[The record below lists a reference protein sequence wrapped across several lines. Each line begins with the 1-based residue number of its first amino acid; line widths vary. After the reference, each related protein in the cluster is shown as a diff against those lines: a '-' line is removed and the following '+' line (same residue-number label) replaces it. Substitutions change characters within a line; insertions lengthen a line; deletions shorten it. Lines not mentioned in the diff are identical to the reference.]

1 MLSKRYKKWISSVL
15 LASLLMS
22 MLSSIGVAAAAEE
35 NTVPELFVSEIHPN
49 VKDADDYEFFEV
61 YNNSNKTIQLNEYT
75 FLYRYPNPVASP
87 DLTLTFADKT
97 LDPEQVMV
105 FWYNNSNK
113 TPEEFNANYGVGLT
127 DDQIVQFAGTKFG
140 GFSNSADRT
149 VVIKNSQ
156 GFEISKSGY
165 TASTEIG
172 EGLGVHY
179 MLPASGGAQTDKLAI
194 KSAPTPGTL
203 AEGQIPTV
211 HYQFPEGP
219 VNQAP
224 VINHTPVTEGDS
236 EQDLTISAEI
246 TDADDTATASVYFKN
261 PSDAAFTSV
270 PMTNTEGSTFNVVI
284 PKASLTTTE
293 LQYYIEAADAI
304 NHVKSS
310 TYTVAIEQHN
320 FDFTKVPGLLVT
332 EIVPDSTNINVSGK
346 DWDAYEFVE
355 LYNNTTSPISLS
367 DYKLLYRYTD
377 STKPDGVWELP
388 SSAVIPPLSNV
399 VFWVMNGAN
408 KDLKAEDFNANY
420 QTSLVENTNLFRIDG
435 GDGMAN
441 GGQRKIVIA
450 SKTGKEIA
458 EAFYET
464 DAQTVVNKGIFYQ
477 YPVDGTNKMKLSN
490 AGVNAATP
498 GTVEIA
504 LFPQQPAPAFNE
516 LPVITHTPPAS
527 GSIDNDLTVQA
538 TITDPDSGTVTA
550 SLFYKIGD
558 AADYTSV
565 PMTAGDNDVFTA
577 IIPRVA
583 FTDSEVQYYIQ
594 ANDGTDTVK
603 SNNFTVT
610 IELGNVDFNKL
621 PPLMVTEI
629 VPDSTNVGSA
639 DGYEF
644 VEIYN
649 NTDKSINFKDYKI
662 QYRYTAS
669 GPDADVIWPSTP
681 EEVLIPS
688 KKTLVFWII
697 NSQNKQQTVADF
709 NALYGTNLVEGTDI
723 VKIYSD
729 GMANGGGRGIV
740 IATNTKTEISAGYY
754 DTDAETVANKGI
766 FYKYAPAGSTQ
777 MIKYSAGTEAAT
789 PGSVAPVQVPQIT
802 VKIPVDSAA
811 PTYKDLTNTPE
822 IDKAQNLS
830 ITAEAHD
837 ENNVKSVALYYKSNL
852 DEQYTKRYLTE
863 SFDDTL
869 YHYTIYS
876 PELIGRDYIEY
887 YYVISDGQNE
897 VTSDKYRTQV
907 KGNTDHSPLRLNV
920 KDGDFLAGVKVV
932 KATAESAPA
941 SELHLSID
949 QTEATD
955 GTYAAVEQ
963 DAYFAYEA
971 NGVNYYFKNGVTM
984 GDEILSIFLDP
995 INSYTTLTVPIASER
1010 LKGGSNIISI
1020 RAGTKAS
1027 PFDDRAEEN
1036 KDDFTVRN
1044 VRLVFADGTEIFDER
1059 YKNRDTV
1066 IPMGD
1071 SAGKNPVVD
1080 FNFNISD
1087 ELLASKAYALD
1098 TTKLS
1103 DGEHTVKVSH
1113 SVAGEKT
1120 AIVKVDNTAPVIT
1133 SSLDEGKEYRGPF
1146 TIDATVQDALSGL
1159 DNVKGWLDETPITLP
1174 YATSSKD
1181 LTGGEH
1187 VFKIQ
1192 AVDKVGNV
1200 AEKEV
1205 KFSVPDENP
1214 LKPELVSPAD
1224 VGTGVD
1230 RNPVLSVKVK
1240 DPTNDKMDVS
1250 FFRGFKYDGANKE
1263 GLLGFRNAAD
1273 VEPPKEVAPA
1283 GEKAMTAEDYG
1294 KISAVDG
1301 EYLTDDSTEQFPYQ
1315 RFQVQLDPSVKAT
1328 DQIELSWKGNS
1339 LEGRKVSMYVWS
1351 PSEKKWI
1358 SVDST
1363 VAGAE
1368 DFTLGAWVTAGEYA
1382 DNQTLQVMVQDELPA
1397 AQADQ
1402 EDQEGQENYDFSFAW
1417 MSDTQYY
1424 SESYPNIYENIVDWI
1439 AANKEKDKIKY
1450 VIHTGD
1456 IVDEADKEIQWQRA
1470 DKDMKVLED
1479 ANIPYGVLAGN
1490 HDVDHQLGAYDYY
1503 WNYFG
1508 ADRFED
1514 QPTYGGSLD
1523 NNRGHYDLISSNGN
1537 DFIMVYM
1544 GWGVRDSDIDWM
1556 NEVLAKYPNRKAIL
1570 NFHEFLLVSG
1580 NRAPIADKIFEEV
1593 VQKNKNV
1600 FAVLSGHYHDSKL
1613 LVSEIDDNGD
1623 GVNDRK
1629 VYQMLSDYQGGPEG
1643 GQGYI
1648 KLLQFDIA
1656 NDKMYVKTYS
1666 PYMDDYNFYDP
1677 SDTTKQ
1683 EEFAIDIDLSPQ
1695 VKRVATDYM
1704 GVNVYSDQP
1713 IGKVEQVASG
1723 EQASTSWSGLN
1734 ANTKYQW
1741 YAAAEDAYTG
1751 KALSDIW
1758 SFTTGT
1764 AATDQSA
1771 PTWTNGRSLSVSDV
1785 SKTSLKLTWTGAAD
1799 DVGVTQYKVY
1809 KNNVELATVAGT
1821 SYEVTGLTADTS
1833 YTFKVEAG
1841 DASGKWSTDGPSAT
1855 GKTTSDTGTN
1865 PPVETPGGGSG
1876 NNGQTP
1882 VKTANGVS
1890 VQGTTSGSTLTA
1902 PDKLLNQAIAMIAGQ
1917 SGQTIEIKT
1926 DSTQAVSAE
1935 LPARVLLDALKQAP
1949 NLTISVKIGD
1959 ASYNLPI
1966 SALSLPST
1974 IGTDASLIITI
1985 NPVDSTL
1992 STTMKDKATKAGVK
2006 LIGTPVEFGVF
2017 LQSNGNKQEIHD
2029 FGTTYVSRTID
2040 INQSLD
2046 ASQSIALMYNEATG
2060 EFTFV
2065 PATFKTE
2072 NGHTIVTIKRT
2083 GNSVYAVAQL
2093 SKTFSDLNNHWAKTD
2108 VELMASKLIV
2118 KGISNDKF
2126 APNAVVTRAEFA
2138 AMVVRALGISE
2149 DQAAASFKDVSSKD
2163 WFAGAVGAAVKA
2175 GIVKGYEGNS
2185 FKPNASITREEM
2197 AVMISRALTFT
2208 GKQPAGSGTELLNA
2222 FKDKAS
2228 IEDWAKIAVA
2238 QAVDAKI
2245 IEGTTGGNFAPDSK
2259 ATRAEAAVMLKRLLE
2274 FVDFI

>member
-1 MLSKRYKKWISSVL
+1 MVSKRYKKWISSIL
-15 LASLLMS
+15 LASMLMS
-22 MLSSIGVAAAAEE
+22 LLSSVGVVAAAEE
-35 NTVPELFVSEIHPN
+35 NTVPELFVSEIHPD
-49 VKDADDYEFFEV
+49 VAGTDDYEFFEV
-61 YNNSNKTIQLNEYT
+61 YNNSNKTIRLNDYT
-75 FLYRYPNPVASP
+75 FLYRYPDPTASP
-87 DLTLTFADKT
+87 DATFSFGEKT
-97 LDPEQVMV
+97 LDPEQAMV
-105 FWYNNSNK
+105 FWYNPKNFAL
-113 TPEEFNANYGVGLT
+113 TDFNAKYGVNLT
-127 DDQIVQFAGTKFG
+127 DSQIVQVTGFN
-140 GFSNSADRT
+140 GFSNSADRA

-156 GFEISKSGY
+156 GTEISSSSY
-165 TASTEIG
+165 TASTDVG
-172 EGLGVHY
+172 AGLGDHY
-179 MLPASGGAQTDKLAI
+179 MLPAAGGVPTDKFAV

-203 AEGQIPTV
+203 AQGQIPTV

-224 VINHTPVTEGDS
+224 VITHSPVTAGSS
-236 EQDLTISAEI
+236 EQDLTITAQI
-246 TDADDTATASVYFKN
+246 TDADDTATAAVFYKN

-270 PMTNTEGSTFNVVI
+270 PMSNTGGSDFSAVI
-284 PKASLTTTE
+284 PKASLTGTE
-293 LQYYIEAADAI
+293 LQYYIEAADAV

-320 FDFTKVPGLLVT
+320 FDYSKVPPMLIT
-332 EIVPDSTNINVSGK
+332 ELVPDSANINVDGK

-355 LYNNTTSPISLS
+355 LYNNTTRPILLS

-377 STKPDGVWELP
+377 SSKPDGIWELP
-388 SSAVIPPLSNV
+388 STAVIPPLSNV
-399 VFWVMNGAN
+399 VLWVMNGAN

-420 QTSLVENTNLFRIDG
+420 KSSLVENTNLFRIDG

-450 SKTGKEIA
+450 SKTGKEIS

-464 DAQTVVNKGIFYQ
+464 DQQTVANKGIFYQ
-477 YPVDGTNKMKLSN
+477 YPVDGTNKMKLVN

-498 GTVEIA
+498 GNVEA
-504 LFPQQPAPAFNE
+504 TLLPLQPAPAINE

-527 GSIDNDLTVQA
+527 GSIDSDLMVQA
-538 TITDPDSGTVTA
+538 AIVDSDSSSVTA
-550 SLFYKIGD
+550 SLYYKLGD
-558 AADYTSV
+558 SAEYTSIS
-565 PMTAGDNDVFTA
+565 MTAGDNDVFSA
-577 IIPRVA
+577 NIPKEA
-583 FTDSEVQYYIQ
+583 FTDSQLQYYIQ
-594 ANDGTDTVK
+594 ASDGTDTVK
-603 SNNFTVT
+603 SNTFTIT
-610 IELGNVDFNKL
+610 IELGNVDYSKL
-621 PPLMVTEI
+621 SPLMVTEI
-629 VPDSTNVGSA
+629 VPDSTNVGTA

-649 NTDKSINFKDYKI
+649 NTDKTVNFKDYKI

-669 GPDADVIWPSTP
+669 GPDADVVWPTDS
-681 EEVLIPS
+681 EDLLIPS
-688 KKTLVFWII
+688 KKTLVFWVI
-697 NSQNKQQTVADF
+697 NSQNKQKTVADF
-709 NALYGTNLVEGTDI
+709 NANYGTNLVEGTDI
-723 VKIYSD
+723 VKMYSD

-740 IATNTKTEISAGYY
+740 IASNTKTEISAVYY

-766 FYKYAPAGSTQ
+766 FYKYSPTGSTQ
-777 MIKYSAGTEAAT
+777 MVKYSAGTEAAT
-789 PGSVAPVQVPQIT
+789 PGSAAPVQVPVIT
-802 VKIPVDSAA
+802 VKTPVDTLN
-811 PTYKDLTNTPE
+811 PTYKDLTATPE
-822 IDKAQNLS
+822 IDKSKNLS
-830 ITAEAHD
+830 IVAEAHD

-852 DEQYTKRYLTE
+852 DAQYTKRYLAE

-897 VTSDKYRTQV
+897 VTTDKYRTNV
-907 KGNTDHSPLRLNV
+907 TGNTDHSPLRLNV
-920 KDGDFLAGVKVV
+920 KDGDFLGGIKVL

-949 QTEATD
+949 QTEATE
-955 GTYAAVEQ
+955 GTYSAVEQ
-963 DAYFAYEA
+963 DAYFAFEA

-995 INSYTTLTVPIASER
+995 INTYTTLTVPIAAER

-1027 PFDDRAEEN
+1027 PFDDRPEEN

-1044 VRLVFADGTEIFDER
+1044 VRLVFADGTEIFDDR

-1080 FNFNISD
+1080 FNFVIPD

-1113 SVAGEKT
+1113 SQYGEK
-1120 AIVKVDNTAPVIT
+1120 AAVVKVDNTAPAVT
-1133 SSLDEGKEYRGPF
+1133 TTLQDGKEYRGAF
-1146 TIDATVQDALSGL
+1146 TIDAAAQDALSGV
-1159 DNVKGWLDETPITLP
+1159 DKVQVWLDETPIAIP
-1174 YATSSKD
+1174 YATASKD

-1187 VFKIQ
+1187 VFKVQ
-1192 AVDKVGNV
+1192 ATDKVGNV
-1200 AEKEV
+1200 AVKEV
-1205 KFSVPDENP
+1205 TFSVPDENP
-1214 LKPELVSPAD
+1214 LKPELVSPTDAAT
-1224 VGTGVD
+1224 GTD
-1230 RNPVLSVKVK
+1230 RNAVLSVKVK

-1250 FFRGFKYDGANKE
+1250 FYQGFKYDGANKD
-1263 GLLGFRNAAD
+1263 GFMGFRNAAD

-1283 GEKAMTAEDYG
+1283 GEQAMTDEDYSLIG
-1294 KISAVDG
+1294 SADG
-1301 EYLTDDSTEQFPYQ
+1301 QYLTDDSTEKFPYQ
-1315 RFQVQLDPSVKAT
+1315 RFQVQLDPSVKDT
-1328 DQIELSWKGNS
+1328 DQIELSWKGKS

-1351 PSEKKWI
+1351 PSKKQWI
-1358 SVDST
+1358 SVDYK

-1368 DFTLGAWVTAGEYA
+1368 DFTLGAWVTAGEFA
-1382 DNQTLQVMVQDELPA
+1382 DNHTLQVMVQDELPA
-1397 AQADQ
+1397 S
-1402 EDQEGQENYDFSFAW
+1402 QENYDFSFAW

-1424 SESYPNIYENIVDWI
+1424 SESYPYIYEDIVNWI
-1439 AANKEKDKIKY
+1439 ADNKEKNKIKY

-1508 ADRFED
+1508 EDRFKD

-1523 NNRGHYDLISSNGN
+1523 NNRGHYDLVSSNGN
-1537 DFIMVYM
+1537 DFIMLYM
-1544 GWGVRDSDIDWM
+1544 GWGIRDSDIDWM
-1556 NEVLAKYPNRKAIL
+1556 NEVLAKYPDRKAIL

-1613 LVSEIDDNGD
+1613 LVSELDDNGD
-1623 GVNDRK
+1623 GQADRK

-1683 EEFAIDIDLSPQ
+1683 EEFTLDVDLTPQ
-1695 VKRVATDYM
+1695 VKRVSTDYM

-1713 IGKVEQVASG
+1713 IGKADQVTSG
-1723 EQASTSWSGLN
+1723 EQASVNWSGLN

-1741 YAAAEDAYTG
+1741 YAVAEDAFSG
-1751 KALSDIW
+1751 KTLSDIW
-1758 SFTTGT
+1758 SFKTGT
-1764 AATDQSA
+1764 SAADQTA
-1771 PTWTNGRSLSVSDV
+1771 PTWNNGSLTVSNIG
-1785 SKTSLKLTWTGAAD
+1785 KTSLNLSWTGASD
-1799 DVGVTQYKVY
+1799 DVGVTEYKVY
-1809 KNNVELATVAGT
+1809 KNNVELATVSGT
-1821 SYEVTGLTADTS
+1821 TYNVTGLTADTS
-1833 YTFKVEAG
+1833 YSFKVEAG
-1841 DASGKWSTDGPSAT
+1841 DASGKWSTNGPSAT
-1855 GKTTSDTGTN
+1855 GKTTADSGTT
-1865 PPVETPGGGSG
+1865 PPVEVPGGGSG
-1876 NNGQTP
+1876 NGGQTP
-1882 VKTANGVS
+1882 VKTSDGVS
-1890 VQGTTSGSTLTA
+1890 LEGTTNGSTLTVTA
-1902 PDKLLNQAIAMIAGQ
+1902 KALNQAIDMIAGQ
-1917 SGQTIEIKT
+1917 KGQTIEIT
-1926 DSTQAVSAE
+1926 ADSTQAVSAE
-1935 LPARVLLDALKQAP
+1935 LPARVLLEALKKAP
-1949 NLTISVKIGD
+1949 NLTISVHIGVM
-1959 ASYNLPI
+1959 SYDLPI
-1966 SALSLPST
+1966 SALNLPAT
-1974 IGTDASLIITI
+1974 IGTDASIVIKI
-1985 NPVDSTL
+1985 DPVDSTL
-1992 STTMKDKATKAGVK
+1992 SSTMKDKAAQSGVK
-2006 LIGTPVEFGVF
+2006 LVGTPVEFSVI
-2017 LQSNGNKQEIHD
+2017 LQSNGNTQEIHD
-2029 FGTTYVSRTID
+2029 FGKTYVSRTLD
-2040 INQSLD
+2040 INQTLD
-2046 ASQSIALMYNEATG
+2046 ASHSTAVMYNEATG
-2060 EFTFV
+2060 TFTFV
-2065 PATFKTE
+2065 PATFKTA
-2072 NGHTIVTIKRT
+2072 NGHTIVTIQRN
-2083 GNSVYAVAQL
+2083 GNSIYAVAQL
-2093 SKTFSDLNNHWAKTD
+2093 SKTFSDLSKHWAKAD
-2108 VELMASKLIV
+2108 IELMASKLIV
-2118 KGISNDKF
+2118 KGTSNDKF

-2197 AVMISRALTFT
+2197 AVMISRALAFT
-2208 GKQPAGSGTELLNA
+2208 GKQPAGAASELNA

-2228 IEDWAKIAVA
+2228 IEAWAKQAVA
-2238 QAVDAKI
+2238 QAVEARI
-2245 IEGTTGGNFAPDSK
+2245 IEGKTGGNFAPDSK
-2259 ATRAEAAVMLKRLLE
+2259 ATRAEATVLLKRLLE
-2274 FVDFI
+2274 YVDFI

>member
-1 MLSKRYKKWISSVL
+1 MVSKRYKKWISSIL

-22 MLSSIGVAAAAEE
+22 MLSSIGIAAAADE

-49 VKDADDYEFFEV
+49 VLSTDDYEFFEV
-61 YNNSNKTIQLNEYT
+61 YNNSNKTIRLNDYT
-75 FLYRYPNPVASP
+75 FLYRYPTTTP
-87 DLTLTFADKT
+87 DATFTFGEKS

-105 FWYNNSNK
+105 FWYNPSNK
-113 TPEEFNANYGVGLT
+113 TLADFNAKYGVSLT
-127 DDQIVQFAGTKFG
+127 DSQIVQVA
-140 GFSNSADRT
+140 GFSGFHNTNDRT
-149 VVIKNSQ
+149 VVIENSQ
-156 GFEISKSGY
+156 GVEISKSGY
-165 TASTEIG
+165 IASTEIG
-172 EGLGVHY
+172 DGLGDHY
-179 MLPASGGAQTDKLAI
+179 MLPAAGGVQTDKFAV
-194 KSAPTPGTL
+194 KSVPTPGAL
-203 AEGQIPTV
+203 DAGQIPSV
-211 HYQFPEGP
+211 HYEFPEGP

-224 VINHTPVTEGDS
+224 VITHTPVTEGSS
-236 EQDLTISAEI
+236 EADLTITAQI
-246 TDADDTATASVYFKN
+246 TDADDTATAAVYFKN

-270 PMTNTEGSTFNVVI
+270 PMTNTEGATFSAAI
-284 PKASLTTTE
+284 PKASLTATE
-293 LQYYIEAADAI
+293 LQYYIEAADAV

-320 FDFTKVPGLLVT
+320 FDYTKVPVMLIT
-332 EIVPDSTNINVSGK
+332 ELVPDSTNVTGVSS
-346 DWDAYEFVE
+346 DAYEFVE
-355 LYNNTTSPISLS
+355 LYNNTTRPISLK
-367 DYKLLYRYTD
+367 DYELIYRYTN
-377 STKPDGVWELP
+377 STTPDAKWELP
-388 SSAVIPPLSNV
+388 STAVIPPLSNV
-399 VFWVMNGAN
+399 VFWIMNGATT
-408 KDLKAEDFNANY
+408 DLKTEDFNANY
-420 QTSLVENTNLFRIDG
+420 KTSLVENTNLFRIEG
-435 GDGMAN
+435 GGGMAN
-441 GGQRKIVIA
+441 GGSRKIVIA

-458 EAFYET
+458 EAFYEN
-464 DAQTVVNKGIFYQ
+464 DAQTIPDKGIFYQ
-477 YPVDGTNKMKLSN
+477 YPTDGTNQMKLFN

-498 GTVEIA
+498 GAVEAA
-504 LFPQQPAPAFNE
+504 LLPEQPAPAVNE
-516 LPVITHTPPAS
+516 LPVIQHTPPAS

-538 TITDPDSGTVTA
+538 TIADPDSDTVTA
-550 SLFYKIGD
+550 SVFYKVGE

-565 PMTAGDNDVFTA
+565 PMTAGENNVFSA
-577 IIPRVA
+577 NIPKEA
-583 FTDSEVQYYIQ
+583 FTDSELQYYIQ
-594 ANDGTDTVK
+594 ANDGIDTVK

-610 IELGNVDFNKL
+610 IELGDVDFNKL

-649 NTDKSINFKDYKI
+649 NTDKTVNFKNYKM

-669 GPDADVIWPSTP
+669 GPDADVIWPTNS
-681 EEVLIPS
+681 EDLLIPS
-688 KKTLVFWII
+688 KKTLVFWVI
-697 NSQNKQQTVADF
+697 NSQNTQKTVADF

-740 IATNTKTEISAGYY
+740 IATNTKTEVSAGYY
-754 DTDAETVANKGI
+754 DTDAETIANKGI
-766 FYKYAPAGSTQ
+766 FYKYSQAGSTT

-789 PGSVAPVQVPQIT
+789 PGSVAPVQVPLIT
-802 VKIPVDSAA
+802 VKTPADTTD
-811 PTYKDLTNTPE
+811 PTYQDLTNKPE

-830 ITAEAHD
+830 LKAEAHD
-837 ENNVKSVALYYKSNL
+837 ENSVKSVALYYKSNL
-852 DEQYTKRYLTE
+852 DAQYTKRYLAE

-897 VTSDKYRTQV
+897 VTSEKYRTQV
-907 KGNTDHSPLRLNV
+907 TGNTDHSPLRLNV
-920 KDGDFLAGVKVV
+920 KDGDFLAGIKVL
-932 KATAESAPA
+932 KATAENAPA
-941 SELHLSID
+941 SELHVSID

-955 GTYAAVEQ
+955 GTYTAVEQ

-984 GDEILSIFLDP
+984 GDEILSIFLEP
-995 INSYTTLTVPIASER
+995 INTYTTLTVPIAAER

-1027 PFDDRAEEN
+1027 PFDDRPEEN

-1103 DGEHTVKVSH
+1103 DGEHTIKVSH
-1113 SVAGEKT
+1113 SEFGEK
-1120 AIVKVDNTAPVIT
+1120 AAVIKVDNTAPVIT
-1133 SSLDEGKEYRGPF
+1133 TSLQEGKEYRGPF
-1146 TIDATVQDALSGL
+1146 TITALAQDALSGV
-1159 DNVKGWLDETPITLP
+1159 DKVQVWLDETPITLP

-1192 AVDKVGNV
+1192 ATDKVGNTV
-1200 AEKEV
+1200 EKEV
-1205 KFSVPDENP
+1205 KFTVPDENP

-1224 VGTGVD
+1224 AGTGVD

-1315 RFQVQLDPSVKAT
+1315 RFQVQLDPSVKTT

-1363 VAGAE
+1363 VAGTE

-1382 DNQTLQVMVQDELPA
+1382 DNQTLQVMVQDELPVS
-1397 AQADQ
+1397 Q
-1402 EDQEGQENYDFSFAW
+1402 EDYDFSFAW

-1439 AANKEKDKIKY
+1439 ADNKEKNKIKY

-1514 QPTYGGSLD
+1514 QPTYGGTLD

-1544 GWGVRDSDIDWM
+1544 GWGIRDSDIDWM

-1623 GVNDRK
+1623 GTPDRK

-1677 SDTTKQ
+1677 NDPTKQ

-1723 EQASTSWSGLN
+1723 EQASVTWSALS

-1741 YAAAEDAYTG
+1741 YAAAEDVYTG

-1764 AATDQSA
+1764 AAADLTA
-1771 PTWTNGRSLSVSDV
+1771 PTWNSGSLSVSDV
-1785 SKTSLKLTWTGAAD
+1785 SKTSLKLTWTGASD

-1809 KNNVELATVAGT
+1809 KDDVELATVSGT
-1821 SYEVTGLTADTS
+1821 TYEVTGLTADTS

-1841 DASGKWSTDGPSAT
+1841 DTSGKWSTDGPSAT
-1855 GKTTSDTGTN
+1855 GKTTANTGTTN

-1890 VQGTTSGSTLTA
+1890 VKGTTSGSTLTVSA
-1902 PDKLLNQAIAMIAGQ
+1902 QTLNQAIDMIAGQ
-1917 SGQTIEIKT
+1917 SGQTIEIT
-1926 DSTQAVSAE
+1926 ADSTQAVSAE
-1935 LPARVLLDALKQAP
+1935 LPARVLLDALKEAP
-1949 NLTISVKIGD
+1949 NLTILVKIGD
-1959 ASYNLPI
+1959 ASYALPI
-1966 SALSLPST
+1966 SALNLPAT
-1974 IGTDASLIITI
+1974 IGTDASLVITI
-1985 NPVDSTL
+1985 DPVDSTL

-2006 LIGTPVEFGVF
+2006 LIGTPVEFSVF

-2029 FGTTYVSRTID
+2029 FGKTYVSRTID
-2040 INQSLD
+2040 I
-2046 ASQSIALMYNEATG
+2046 SQSMDATHSTAVMYNEATG

-2072 NGHTIVTIKRT
+2072 NGHTVVTIKRT
-2083 GNSVYAVAQL
+2083 GNSVYAVVQL
-2093 SKTFSDLNNHWAKTD
+2093 DKTFSDLNNHWAKTD
-2108 VELMASKLIV
+2108 VERMASKLIV
-2118 KGISNDKF
+2118 KGTSNDKF

-2175 GIVKGYEGNS
+2175 GIVKGYEENS
-2185 FKPNASITREEM
+2185 FRPNASITREEM
-2197 AVMISRALTFT
+2197 AVMISRALAFT
-2208 GKQPAGSGTELLNA
+2208 GKQPTGSTDLLNA
-2222 FKDKAS
+2222 FKDKSA
-2228 IEDWAKIAVA
+2228 IEAWAAAAVA
-2238 QAVDAKI
+2238 QAVEAKI
-2245 IEGTTGGNFAPDSK
+2245 IEGTTGGKFAPDSK
-2259 ATRAEAAVMLKRLLE
+2259 ATRAEATVMLKRLLE
-2274 FVDFI
+2274 YVNFI

>member
-1 MLSKRYKKWISSVL
+1 MLSKSYKKWISSIL

-22 MLSSIGVAAAAEE
+22 MLSTVGIAAAAEE
-35 NTVPELFVSEIHPN
+35 NTVPELFVSEIHPD
-49 VKDADDYEFFEV
+49 VQGTDDFEFFEV
-61 YNNSNKTIQLNEYT
+61 YNNSNKTLHLNDYT
-75 FLYRYPNPVASP
+75 FLYRYPDPTASP
-87 DLTLTFADKT
+87 DLTFTFGEKT
-97 LDPEQVMV
+97 LDPEQDMV
-105 FWYNNSNK
+105 FWYNPKNFAL
-113 TPEEFNANYGVGLT
+113 TDFNTKYGVNLT
-127 DDQIVQFAGTKFG
+127 DSQIVQVAGTGFT

-149 VVIKNSQ
+149 VVVKNNQ
-156 GFEISKSGY
+156 GTEISKSTY
-165 TASTEIG
+165 TVATDVG
-172 EGLGVHY
+172 AGLGDHY
-179 MLPASGGAQTDKLAI
+179 MLPAAGGVQTDKFAF

-203 AEGQIPTV
+203 AEGQIPAV

-219 VNQAP
+219 VNQTP
-224 VINHTPVTEGDS
+224 VITHTPVTEGSS
-236 EQDLTISAEI
+236 EADLTITAQI
-246 TDADDTATASVYFKN
+246 TDADDTATAAVFYKN
-261 PSDAAFTSV
+261 TSDSAFTSA
-270 PMTNTEGSTFNVVI
+270 PMTNTGGSDFSAVI
-284 PKASLTTTE
+284 PKASLTSTE

-320 FDFTKVPGLLVT
+320 FDYTKVPVMLIT
-332 EIVPDSTNINVSGK
+332 ELVPDSTNVTGVSS
-346 DWDAYEFVE
+346 DAYEFVE
-355 LYNNTTSPISLS
+355 LYNNTTRPIALK
-367 DYKLLYRYTD
+367 DYQLIYRYTNS
-377 STKPDGVWELP
+377 STADAAWELP
-388 SSAVIPPLSNV
+388 STAVIPPLSNV
-399 VFWVMNGAN
+399 VFWVMNGAT

-420 QTSLVENTNLFRIDG
+420 HTTLVENTNLFRVDG
-435 GDGMAN
+435 GGGMAN

-458 EAFYET
+458 EAFYEN
-464 DAQTVVNKGIFYQ
+464 DAQTLPDKGIFYQ
-477 YPVDGTNKMKLSN
+477 YPTDGTNQMKLNS

-498 GTVEIA
+498 GTVEAA
-504 LFPQQPAPAFNE
+504 LLPEQPAPAVNQ
-516 LPVITHTPPAS
+516 LPIIEHTPPAS

-538 TITDPDSGTVTA
+538 TIADPDSDIVTA
-550 SLFYKIGD
+550 SLFYKVGD

-565 PMTAGDNDVFTA
+565 PMTAGENNVFSA
-577 IIPRVA
+577 NVPEDA
-583 FTDSEVQYYIQ
+583 FTDSQLQYYIQ

-649 NTDKSINFKDYKI
+649 NTDKTINFKDYKI

-697 NSQNKQQTVADF
+697 NSQNKQQTVDDF

-740 IATNTKTEISAGYY
+740 IATNTKTEISATYY

-766 FYKYAPAGSTQ
+766 FYKYSQAGSTQ
-777 MIKYSAGTEAAT
+777 MIKYSAGLEAAT
-789 PGSVAPVQVPQIT
+789 PGSIAPVQVPIIA
-802 VKIPVDSAA
+802 VKTPVDAIN

-852 DEQYTKRYLTE
+852 DTQYTKRYLAE

-869 YHYTIYS
+869 YHYTVYS
-876 PELIGRDYIEY
+876 PELIGREYIEY
-887 YYVISDGQNE
+887 YYVVSDGQNE

-920 KDGDFLAGVKVV
+920 KDGDFLAGIKVL
-932 KATAESAPA
+932 KATAEEAPA
-941 SELHLSID
+941 SELHLSVD
-949 QTEATD
+949 QTEATE
-955 GTYAAVEQ
+955 GTYTAVEQ

-995 INSYTTLTVPIASER
+995 INTYTTLTVPIAAER
-1010 LKGGSNIISI
+1010 LKSGSNIISI

-1027 PFDDRAEEN
+1027 PFDDRPEEN

-1044 VRLVFADGTEIFDER
+1044 VRLVFADGTEIFDDR

-1071 SAGKNPVVD
+1071 SAGKNPVMD
-1080 FNFNISD
+1080 FNFVIPD

-1098 TTKLS
+1098 TTKLP
-1103 DGEHTVKVSH
+1103 DGEHTIKVSH

-1120 AIVKVDNTAPVIT
+1120 AVVNVDNTAPAIT
-1133 SSLDEGKEYRGPF
+1133 ASLEEGKEYRGPF
-1146 TIDATVQDALSGL
+1146 TITASADDALSGV
-1159 DNVKGWLDETPITLP
+1159 DKVQVWLDETPITLP

-1192 AVDKVGNV
+1192 ATDKVGNV
-1200 AEKEV
+1200 AVKEV

-1224 VGTGVD
+1224 GATGVD
-1230 RNPVLSVKVK
+1230 RNSVLAVKVK

-1250 FFRGFKYDGANKE
+1250 FYRGFKYDGANKD
-1263 GLLGFRNAAD
+1263 GFMGFRNAAD
-1273 VEPPKEVAPA
+1273 VEPPKEAAPA
-1283 GEKAMTAEDYG
+1283 GEQAMTDEDYSL
-1294 KISAVDG
+1294 ISKADG
-1301 EYLTDDSTEQFPYQ
+1301 EYLTDDSTEKFPYQ
-1315 RFQVQLDPSVKAT
+1315 RFQVQLDPSVKDT
-1328 DQIELSWKGNS
+1328 DQIELSWKGKS

-1351 PSEKKWI
+1351 PTEKNWN

-1363 VAGAE
+1363 VAGTE
-1368 DFTLGAWVTAGEYA
+1368 DFALGAFMTVGDYA

-1397 AQADQ
+1397 AQA
-1402 EDQEGQENYDFSFAW
+1402 DQEGQENYDFSFAW

-1424 SESYPNIYENIVDWI
+1424 SESYPHIYEDIVNWI
-1439 AANKEKDKIKY
+1439 ADNKEKDKIKY

-1508 ADRFED
+1508 EDRFKD

-1523 NNRGHYDLISSNGN
+1523 NNRGHYDLVSSNGN

-1544 GWGVRDSDIDWM
+1544 GWGIRDSDIDWM

-1613 LVSEIDDNGD
+1613 LVSELDDNGD

-1683 EEFAIDIDLSPQ
+1683 EEFTLDVDLSPQ
-1695 VKRVATDYM
+1695 VKRVSTDYM

-1723 EQASTSWSGLN
+1723 EQTSVTWSALN

-1751 KALSDIW
+1751 KTLSDIW
-1758 SFTTGT
+1758 SFSTGM
-1764 AATDQSA
+1764 
-1771 PTWTNGRSLSVSDV
+1771 N
-1785 SKTSLKLTWTGAAD
+1785 
-1799 DVGVTQYKVY
+1799 
-1809 KNNVELATVAGT
+1809 
-1821 SYEVTGLTADTS
+1821 
-1833 YTFKVEAG
+1833 
-1841 DASGKWSTDGPSAT
+1841 
-1855 GKTTSDTGTN
+1855 SDTGTN
-1865 PPVETPGGGSG
+1865 PPVETPGGSG

-1890 VQGTTSGSTLTA
+1890 LEGTTSGLTLTVPA
-1902 PDKLLNQAIAMIAGQ
+1902 KTLNQAIDMIAGQ
-1917 SGQTIEIKT
+1917 SGQTIEITT

-1959 ASYNLPI
+1959 ASYDLPI
-1966 SALSLPST
+1966 SALNLPST

-1992 STTMKDKATKAGVK
+1992 SATMKDKATKDGVK
-2006 LIGTPVEFGVF
+2006 LVGTPVEFSVF

-2040 INQSLD
+2040 INHSLD
-2046 ASQSIALMYNEATG
+2046 ASKSTAVIFNEATG
-2060 EFTFV
+2060 EFAFV

-2072 NGHTIVTIKRT
+2072 NGHTVVTIKRT
-2083 GNSVYAVAQL
+2083 GNSVYAVAQF

-2118 KGISNDKF
+2118 KGMSNDKF

-2175 GIVKGYEGNS
+2175 GIVKGYEDNS

-2228 IEDWAKIAVA
+2228 IEAWAKQAVA

>member
-1 MLSKRYKKWISSVL
+1 MVSKRYKKWISSVL
-15 LASLLMS
+15 LASMLMG
-22 MLSSIGVAAAAEE
+22 MLSSVGIAAAAEE
-35 NTVPELFVSEIHPN
+35 NDVPELFVSEIHPD
-49 VKDADDYEFFEV
+49 VAGTDDFEFFEV
-61 YNNSNKTIQLNEYT
+61 YNNSNKTIQLNDYT
-75 FLYRYPNPVASP
+75 FLYRYPTATP
-87 DLTLTFADKT
+87 DSTFTFGEKS

-105 FWYNNSNK
+105 FWYNPKNFAL
-113 TPEEFNANYGVGLT
+113 TDFNTKYGVSLT
-127 DDQIVQFAGTKFG
+127 DNQIVQVAGFT

-149 VVIKNSQ
+149 VVIEKSQ
-156 GFEISKSGY
+156 GTEISKSSYAVATDVG
-165 TASTEIG
+165 A
-172 EGLGVHY
+172 GLGDHY
-179 MLPASGGAQTDKLAI
+179 MLPAAGGAQTDKFAV
-194 KSAPTPGTL
+194 KSTPTPGTL
-203 AEGQIPTV
+203 AAGQIPSV
-211 HYQFPEGP
+211 RHEFPEEGP
-219 VNQAP
+219 VNQKP
-224 VINHTPVTEGDS
+224 VIDHTPVTEGDS
-236 EQDLTISAEI
+236 EQDLTIAATI
-246 TDADDTATASVYFKN
+246 TDADDTATAAVYYKN
-261 PSDAAFTSV
+261 PSDAEFKSV
-270 PMTNTEGSTFNVVI
+270 PMTSTEGATFSAVI
-284 PKASLTTTE
+284 PKASLTATE
-293 LQYYIEAADAI
+293 LQYYIEAADAV

-320 FDFTKVPGLLVT
+320 FDFTKVPVMLVT
-332 EIVPDSTNINVSGK
+332 ELVPDSTNVTGVSS
-346 DWDAYEFVE
+346 DAYEFVE
-355 LYNNTTSPISLS
+355 LYNNTTRPISLK
-367 DYKLLYRYTD
+367 DYELIYRYTS
-377 STKPDGVWELP
+377 STTPDAKWELP
-388 SSAVIPPLSNV
+388 STAVIPPLGNV
-399 VFWVMNGAN
+399 VFWIMNGAN
-408 KDLKAEDFNANY
+408 TDLKAEDFNANY
-420 QTSLVENTNLFRIDG
+420 KTSLVENTNLFRIDG
-435 GDGMAN
+435 GGGMAN

-450 SKTGKEIA
+450 SKTGKEIS

-464 DAQTVVNKGIFYQ
+464 DAQTVVDKGIFYQ
-477 YPVDGTNKMKLSN
+477 YPVDGTNKMKLFN

-498 GTVEIA
+498 GTVEADLVPI
-504 LFPQQPAPAFNE
+504 QPAPAVNE
-516 LPVITHTPPAS
+516 LPVIQHTAPAS

-538 TITDPDSGTVTA
+538 TIVDPDSATVTA
-550 SLFYKIGD
+550 SLFYKVGD
-558 AADYTSV
+558 AAEYTSV
-565 PMTAGDNDVFTA
+565 SMTAGDNNVYTA
-577 IIPRVA
+577 IIPKEA
-583 FTDSEVQYYIQ
+583 FTDSELQYYIQ

-603 SNNFTVT
+603 SNNYTVT
-610 IELGNVDFNKL
+610 IELGDVDFNKL

-649 NTDKSINFKDYKI
+649 NTDKTINFKDYKI

-681 EEVLIPS
+681 EQVLIPA

-697 NSQNKQQTVADF
+697 NSQNTQKTVADF

-766 FYKYAPAGSTQ
+766 FYKYSQAGSTT

-802 VKIPVDSAA
+802 VKTPADSTA

-830 ITAEAHD
+830 IKAEAHD

-852 DEQYTKRYLTE
+852 DAGYTKRYLAE

-887 YYVISDGQNE
+887 YYVVSDGQNE

-920 KDGDFLAGVKVV
+920 KDGDFLAGIKVL
-932 KATAESAPA
+932 KATAEEAPA
-941 SELHLSID
+941 SELHLSVD
-949 QTEATD
+949 QTETTE
-955 GTYAAVEQ
+955 GTYSAVEQ

-995 INSYTTLTVPIASER
+995 INTYTTLTVPIAAER

-1027 PFDDRAEEN
+1027 PFDDRPEEN

-1080 FNFNISD
+1080 FNFNITD
-1087 ELLASKAYALD
+1087 DLLASKAYALD

-1113 SVAGEKT
+1113 STIGEKT
-1120 AIVKVDNTAPVIT
+1120 AVVKVDNTPPAIT
-1133 SSLDEGKEYRGPF
+1133 TTLEEGKEYRGAF
-1146 TIDATVQDALSGL
+1146 TIDATVQDALSGV
-1159 DNVKGWLDETPITLP
+1159 DNVQAWLDETPITLP
-1174 YATSSKD
+1174 YATASKD

-1187 VFKIQ
+1187 VFKTE
-1192 AVDKVGNV
+1192 ATDKVGNKV
-1200 AEKEV
+1200 QKEV
-1205 KFSVPDENP
+1205 KFTVPDENP

-1224 VGTGVD
+1224 SGTGVD
-1230 RNPVLSVKVK
+1230 RNATLAVTVK
-1240 DPTNDKMDVS
+1240 DPTSDKMDVS
-1250 FFRGFKYDGANKE
+1250 FYRGFKYDGANKE

-1273 VEPPKEVAPA
+1273 VEPPKEIAPA
-1283 GEKAMTAEDYG
+1283 GEQAMTAEDYG
-1294 KISAVDG
+1294 LIGKADG
-1301 EYLTDDSTEQFPYQ
+1301 QYLTDDSTEKFPYQ
-1315 RFQVQLDPSVKAT
+1315 RFQVQLDPSVKGT
-1328 DQIELSWKGNS
+1328 DQVELSWKGKS
-1339 LEGRKVSMYVWS
+1339 LEGRKVSLYVWS
-1351 PSEKKWI
+1351 PAEKKWI

-1363 VAGAE
+1363 IAGAE
-1368 DFTLGAWVTAGEYA
+1368 DFELGAWVNVGDYA

-1402 EDQEGQENYDFSFAW
+1402 ADQAVQADQGEQENYDFSFAW

-1424 SESYPNIYENIVDWI
+1424 SESYPNIYEKIVDWI
-1439 AANKEKDKIKY
+1439 AENKEKDKIKY

-1544 GWGVRDSDIDWM
+1544 GWGIRDSDIDWM

-1613 LVSEIDDNGD
+1613 LVSEVDDNGD
-1623 GVNDRK
+1623 GKSDRK

-1683 EEFAIDIDLSPQ
+1683 EEFAIDIDLTPQ
-1695 VKRVATDYM
+1695 VKRVSTDYM

-1713 IGKVEQVASG
+1713 IGKVEQVTSG
-1723 EQASTSWSGLN
+1723 EQASVTWNGLN

-1751 KALSDIW
+1751 KTLSDIW

-1764 AATDQSA
+1764 SATDTTA
-1771 PTWTNGRSLSVSDV
+1771 PSWTNGSLSVSDA
-1785 SKTSLKLTWTGAAD
+1785 SKTSLKLTWTGASD
-1799 DVGVTQYKVY
+1799 DVGVVQYKVY
-1809 KNNVELATVAGT
+1809 KNNVELATVTGT
-1821 SYEVTGLTADTS
+1821 NYTVTGLTADTS

-1841 DASGKWSTDGPSAT
+1841 DASGKWSTNGPVVT
-1855 GKTTSDTGTN
+1855 GKTSADSGTN
-1865 PPVETPGGGSG
+1865 PPVGVPGGGNG
-1876 NNGQTP
+1876 NNGP

-1890 VQGTTSGSTLTA
+1890 VEGSTSGSTLTVST
-1902 PDKLLNQAIAMIAGQ
+1902 KTLNEAIDMIAGQ
-1917 SGQTIEIKT
+1917 KGQTIEIKT
-1926 DSTQAVSAE
+1926 DSTQAVNAE
-1935 LPARVLLDALKQAP
+1935 LPARLLLDALKQAP

-1959 ASYNLPI
+1959 ASYDLPI
-1966 SALSLPST
+1966 SALNLPAT
-1974 IGTDASLIITI
+1974 IGTDASLVITI
-1985 NPVDSTL
+1985 DPVDSTL
-1992 STTMKDKATKAGVK
+1992 STTMKDKATKAGIK
-2006 LIGTPVEFGVF
+2006 LAGTPVEFSVF

-2029 FGTTYVSRTID
+2029 FGKTYVSRTID
-2040 INQSLD
+2040 MNQSLD
-2046 ASQSIALMYNEATG
+2046 ATHSTAVMYNETTG

-2083 GNSVYAVAQL
+2083 GNSIYAIAQFN
-2093 SKTFSDLNNHWAKTD
+2093 KTFSDLSKHWAKAD

-2126 APNAVVTRAEFA
+2126 GPNASVTRAEFA
-2138 AMVVRALGISE
+2138 AMVVRSLGITE

-2197 AVMISRALTFT
+2197 AVMISRALAFA
-2208 GKQPAGSGTELLNA
+2208 GKQPAGSGTALLNA

-2228 IEDWAKIAVA
+2228 IEAWAQQAVA
-2238 QAVDAKI
+2238 QAVSAKI
-2245 IEGTTGGNFAPDSK
+2245 IKGTTGGKFAPDSK
-2259 ATRAEAAVMLKRLLE
+2259 ATRAEATVMLKRLLE
-2274 FVDFI
+2274 YVDFI